1 MRVLLLGATGNVGS
15 RLLPS
20 LIAHGHEVIVFV
32 RNTSKLPTEA
42 TSCATAIVSGS
53 ATDSDRIK
61 ETILSNH
68 CDAIINAAGVAPM
81 LGQKGELPAIFKAV
95 SRAAVEARRER
106 GGPALRCWFLSGFGI
121 MESPKKPH
129 MLIDYVPIF
138 TIHRQNLAYIRS
150 VPSEELAW
158 SLFCA
163 NQMDPRSP
171 TVNYSPKPGVE
182 ADNLVA
188 GVESPPAWSKTL
200 QWVPLVGT
208 YLNVLMQM
216 QHYFT
221 PLEDCVDF
229 IASDLA
235 AGLDSEYVGHRVGV
249 KSKSKAA

>member
-20 LIAHGHEVIVFV
+20 LVAHGHEVIVFV

-42 TSCATAIVSGS
+42 TSCAAAVESGS

-61 ETILSNH
+61 EAILSNH

-95 SRAAVEARRER
+95 SKAAVEARKER
-106 GGPALRCWFLSGFGI
+106 GGPPLRSH
-121 MESPKKPH
+121 S
-129 MLIDYVPIF
+129 VPIF
-138 TIHRQNLAYIRS
+138 TIHRQNLTYIRS
-150 VPSEELAW
+150 VPSSELAW

-163 NQMDPRSP
+163 NQMDPRS
-171 TVNYSPKPGVE
+171 TSVNYSPKPGVE

-188 GVESPPAWSKTL
+188 GVESPPAWSKTM
-200 QWVPLVGT
+200 QWVPLIGT

-229 IASDLA
+229 VASDLA
-235 AGLDSEYVGHRVGV
+235 AGLNSEYVGHRVGV

>member
-1 MRVLLLGATGNVGS
+1 MRALLLGATGNVGS

-20 LIAHGHEVIVFV
+20 LVAHGHEVIVFV

-42 TSCATAIVSGS
+42 TSCATAVESGS
-53 ATDSDRIK
+53 ATDSNRIK
-61 ETILSNH
+61 DAILSNQ

-95 SRAAVEARRER
+95 SKAAVEARKER
-106 GGPALRCWFLSGFGI
+106 GGLPLRFNS
-121 MESPKKPH
+121 
-129 MLIDYVPIF
+129 VPIF

-163 NQMDPRSP
+163 NQMDPRS
-171 TVNYSPKPGVE
+171 TSVNYSPKPGVE
-182 ADNLVA
+182 AENLVA
-188 GVESPPAWSKTL
+188 GVQSPPAWSKTL

-235 AGLDSEYVGHRVGV
+235 AGLNSEYVGHRVGV